1 MSVHYLETSALL
13 SIALEGNKAVS
24 GALASAPSLI
34 TSSLTFVEFER
45 GLLRSRREGTI
56 TSAEESRARRWAREL
71 SNSCYLMDLD
81 AEVLERAKLPFK
93 VEPVRTL
100 DALHLAS
107 IEVLAKKLGWL
118 IVVSCD
124 DRVRENAIALG
135 FHVLPA

>member
-1 MSVHYLETSALL
+1 MSVHYVETSALL
-13 SIALEGNKAVS
+13 SIALEGNKTISKV
-24 GALASAPSLI
+24 LASAPSLI

-45 GLLRSRREGTI
+45 ALLRKRRDGTL
-56 TSAEESRARRWAREL
+56 TAAEEARARRWAREL
-71 SNSCYLMDLD
+71 SNSCYLMEVD
-81 AEVLERAKLPFK
+81 AEVLERAKVPFK

-124 DRVRENAIALG
+124 DRVRENALALG